1 MVRYVVSSIYQ
12 DHFIGVSLCTWHFIG
27 LKAVFHELQ
36 LTAPGCYMASTF
48 GRTVKIPVDDRR
60 SHIFMTDG
68 LEQLFAYKDFV
79 VGEAEKLNNALLD
92 DRGDFGSQ
100 STVEEQN
107 FLKNPYIISEK
118 ANIFPQLPDD
128 IYNSP

>member
-1 MVRYVVSSIYQ
+1 
-12 DHFIGVSLCTWHFIG
+12 
-27 LKAVFHELQ
+27 
-36 LTAPGCYMASTF
+36 MASTF